1 MNKTENIK
9 LLIMDCDGV
18 LSDGKVIY
26 TEKGWESKAFAV
38 SDGLGLSLLRFTDIK
53 TAVITGRNSHAL
65 KRRCQ
70 DLDIDFLFQGV
81 KDKVSV
87 VNEILESLSL
97 DWQNTAFIGDDWND
111 FHLLKKVALS
121 GTPQQAPKEIKEIV
135 DFISQHRGGDGA
147 VREFI
152 EYILHGQGI
161 FDNVIKKFL
170 DYTKEEGNQN

>member
-1 MNKTENIK
+1 MSKVTNIK

-38 SDGLGLSLLRFTDIK
+38 SDGLGLSLLRLTDIK
-53 TAVITGRNSHAL
+53 TAVITGRNSLAL
-65 KRRCQ
+65 QRRCQ

-87 VNEILESLSL
+87 VKEILETLSL
-97 DWQNTAFIGDDWND
+97 QWENTAFIGDDWND
-111 FHLLKKVALS
+111 FHLLKRVALS
-121 GTPQQAPKEIKEIV
+121 ATPQQAPEEIKQIV
-135 DFISQHRGGDGA
+135 HFISQKRGGDGA

-152 EYILHGQGI
+152 EYILKEQGI
-161 FDNVIKKFL
+161 FDEVINRFFEHL
-170 DYTKEEGNQN
+170 HSEEPQQ